1 MNISKKIII
10 PAVAAAGLSLLSG
23 CNVYGKFKMPQDT
36 PLTEEYVKACE
47 AQADSTAFGNLRW
60 QEVFT
65 DPMLTDLIYQALKAN
80 TNLANA
86 KLNVDIA
93 HANLQGARLSYL
105 PSVALSPNG
114 AGASYA
120 GNAMSWSYQLP
131 LSVSWEVDIFGKLL
145 NSNRTAKAS
154 YLQSQ
159 SYEQAVRSQIISAVA
174 NTYYAIAMTRA
185 QLDLQRE
192 TSVKWAETVQTMMD
206 LKEAAYLN
214 EASVVQTRAQYYGI
228 LGQITDTET
237 SLQKLY
243 NTMSLLLNTQPQEWA
258 TSSSALLTLPEINRE
273 EIPMRELA
281 ARPDVKAAEYSLAAA
296 YYTTASARAAFYPG
310 LNITANGGFTN
321 LLGSMIVNP
330 GDWFV
335 QLAGSLAAPLFARGQ
350 NIARLKGAKARQQQ
364 ALNTFEYTLLSAAS
378 EVSNAMT
385 TYNQATEK
393 SAYLAEQIT
402 NLDRAVDVT
411 QTLLKLGTTGTTYL
425 EVITAQQNLLSAQMG
440 RLACDYTR
448 TQALINLYQSLGG
461 GR

>member
-1 MNISKKIII
+1 MTITKNIII
-10 PAVAAAGLSLLSG
+10 PVLAAAGLSLLSG
-23 CNVYGKFKMPQDT
+23 CNIYGKFKMPKDT
-36 PLTEEYVKACE
+36 PLTEAYVKACE
-47 AQADSTAFGNLRW
+47 AEVDSTAFGNLRW
-60 QEVFT
+60 QQVFT
-65 DPMLTDLIYQALKAN
+65 DPMLTDLIYQALKTN

-131 LSVSWEVDIFGKLL
+131 LSVSWEIDIFGKLL

-185 QLDLQRE
+185 QLELQRE
-192 TSVKWAETVQTMMD
+192 TSVKWAETVQTMLD

-237 SLQKLY
+237 SLNKLY
-243 NTMSLLLNTQPQEWA
+243 NTMSLLLNTQPQEWT
-258 TSSSALLTLPEINRE
+258 TSADALITLPQIIRE
-273 EIPMRELA
+273 EVPMRELA

-393 SAYLAEQIT
+393 SEYLKQQIA

-440 RLACDYTR
+440 QLACDYSR

>member
-1 MNISKKIII
+1 
-10 PAVAAAGLSLLSG
+10 
-23 CNVYGKFKMPQDT
+23 
-36 PLTEEYVKACE
+36 
-47 AQADSTAFGNLRW
+47 
-60 QEVFT
+60 
-65 DPMLTDLIYQALKAN
+65 
-80 TNLANA
+80 
-86 KLNVDIA
+86 
-93 HANLQGARLSYL
+93 
-105 PSVALSPNG
+105 
-114 AGASYA
+114 
-120 GNAMSWSYQLP
+120 
-131 LSVSWEVDIFGKLL
+131 
-145 NSNRTAKAS
+145 
-154 YLQSQ
+154 
-159 SYEQAVRSQIISAVA
+159 
-174 NTYYAIAMTRA
+174 
-185 QLDLQRE
+185 
-192 TSVKWAETVQTMMD
+192 
-206 LKEAAYLN
+206 
-214 EASVVQTRAQYYGI
+214 
-228 LGQITDTET
+228 
-237 SLQKLY
+237 
-243 NTMSLLLNTQPQEWA
+243 
-258 TSSSALLTLPEINRE
+258 
-273 EIPMRELA
+273 MRELA